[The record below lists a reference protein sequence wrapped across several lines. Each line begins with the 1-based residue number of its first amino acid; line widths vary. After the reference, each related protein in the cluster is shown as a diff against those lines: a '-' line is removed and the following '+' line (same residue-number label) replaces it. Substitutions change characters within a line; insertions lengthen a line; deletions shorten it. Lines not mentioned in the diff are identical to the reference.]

1 MWRLRGGHSPLATT
15 DKSIRKTQQKET
27 THCWRSSH
35 LFHISIFLA
44 FVKLVK
50 LCEHICKYVKT
61 LHLTHSPRAETIQIS
76 NAYHTSATLRTMTLK
91 RTQFRGAAAE
101 CESRQ
106 GPYSSMF
113 NLCADWASVWFFEK
127 WCMIL
132 RGLAGT
138 IWYELGFN
146 DIQWLWFWLTHRKN
160 MQKDLKRL

>member
-27 THCWRSSH
+27 THCWRLHMCCFTFRFSWH
-35 LFHISIFLA
+35 LWSLRN
-44 FVKLVK
+44 
-50 LCEHICKYVKT
+50 YVNT
-61 LHLTHSPRAETIQIS
+61 YANMWNPSPDPFPESWDHSDI

-146 DIQWLWFWLTHRKN
+146 DIQWLWFLVNTP
-160 MQKDLKRL
+160 

>member
-1 MWRLRGGHSPLATT
+1 MASQRWTFAISHNRQEHQENTAERNNTLLEA
-15 DKSIRKTQQKET
+15 
-27 THCWRSSH
+27 SH

-61 LHLTHSPRAETIQIS
+61 LHLTHSSRAETIQIS

-113 NLCADWASVWFFEK
+113 NLCADWASVWFFWK
-127 WCMIL
+127 VMYDFTRVGRHDLIWAWLQWYPMIMIL
-132 RGLAGT
+132 VNT
-138 IWYELGFN
+138 P
-146 DIQWLWFWLTHRKN
+146 
-160 MQKDLKRL
+160 